1 MEVGFIIKRISYL
14 FPQFL
19 KKAIVELY
27 YSSQIIKYFPYKKEV
42 LVASMLHKVY
52 RKTDDIDKILKYT
65 STDNNLVKQLCDLV
79 YNKKKDENW
88 KLIPRWS
95 YILRKMDIDLEK
107 IKLKFNYHIFSPF
120 TIKVK
125 TENEL
130 NKLIEEY
137 SHRNKKKDNVL
148 NYFYYYI
155 LQLKIKTGI
164 EYVDQ
169 EMENKDKKNKN
180 IVLSII

>member
-1 MEVGFIIKRISYL
+1 CAICAWRENCQRRYSVSSDIALNCPEYTFDITLKNKTISENSHR
-14 FPQFL
+14 
-19 KKAIVELY
+19 V
-27 YSSQIIKYFPYKKEV
+27 
-42 LVASMLHKVY
+42 
-52 RKTDDIDKILKYT
+52 
-65 STDNNLVKQLCDLV
+65 N
-79 YNKKKDENW
+79 NKKKDENW